1 MAQYILTTGDI
12 DTDHIDAHDFFTSY
26 GWSIECETRRYLEL
40 QCVTYDEA
48 MSGRTAETV
57 RSLMA
62 RYSYCTEYEAR
73 KCVEAAE
80 SVYSDGADLEAA
92 LARAVDAHADGDLE
106 TCLEALEEARHIG
119 RRNGSSEDS
128 DQLRAALITE
138 QAEVLDVPIMIDPS
152 NVGHTWR
159 PAVVGDI
166 SADDVALIEAHM
178 DEHEQCESYRIA
190 DRHYSW

>member
-12 DTDHIDAHDFFTSY
+12 DTDHIDAHEFYSSY
-26 GWSIECETRRYLEL
+26 GWSLACDSGRYIEV

-48 MSGRTAETV
+48 ESGSTLETV
-57 RSLMA
+57 RALM
-62 RYSYCTEYEAR
+62 RRHPGITEYEAR

-92 LARAVDAHADGDLE
+92 LAAAVDAHADGDLE
-106 TCLEALEEARHIG
+106 ACLEALAEARHIG
-119 RRNGSSEDS
+119 KRNGSSEDS
-128 DQLRAALITE
+128 DQLRAVLITE

-152 NVGHTWR
+152 GVGQAWR
-159 PAVVGDI
+159 PAVVGEI